1 MKKILYGIAMF
12 LLIIG
17 FWKLFDDCTMD
28 RQEKPNMQVFR
39 YTFVCFLLKSVKVG
53 LVLGVKC
60 VLLVYNKT
68 CGRWK
73 SVHLNNMPDSG
84 GRRLLTFAVAVESAR
99 QKPKTLRRT

>member
-39 YTFVCFLLKSVKVG
+39 ITDSVFQNYG
-53 LVLGVKC
+53 I
-60 VLLVYNKT
+60 Y
-68 CGRWK
+68 
-73 SVHLNNMPDSG
+73 DSECSIEG
-84 GRRLLTFAVAVESAR
+84 CYFYGEEYLSEDVAHELLTDRFRLSDEDYKKWR
-99 QKPKTLRRT
+99 GFRFYTLTEYS